1 MLERL
6 ELDEPPI
13 TPNIIMEDLGLG
25 LDTLPSIDLE
35 RLVLEKLALGGSVKG
50 LFSPSENKV
59 YLSED
64 LARRQEQWVIYHES
78 AHAEITWHKELLY
91 LDNEY
96 TLGFAVRER
105 MEKEANAFA
114 GHVQF
119 LGPRFA
125 AESRELPFG
134 IASVCL
140 LADRYDAS
148 VESSLRRY
156 VETCGEECVCGVL
169 RIGRHADGRRETLT
183 FRYFVKPIEK
193 RTYWNFPWRVGQA
206 LPEDDALV
214 TLLNGGKLAGGEIYQ
229 GTYYDSG
236 SKTAYHRE
244 VFYNGHSVFVLT
256 RQL

>member
-6 ELDEPPI
+6 TLDEPPVAP
-13 TPNIIMEDLGLG
+13 TVVMEGLG
-25 LDTLPSIDLE
+25 LELATLPSFDLE
-35 RLVLEKLALGGSVKG
+35 RLDPEQLALFGSVRG
-50 LFSPSENKV
+50 LLSPSENKV

-64 LARRQEQWVIYHES
+64 LVRRQEQWVIYHEG
-78 AHAEITWHKELLY
+78 AHAEIAWHREILY

-125 AESRELPFG
+125 AEALELPFG
-134 IASVCL
+134 IASARL

-156 VETCGEECVCGVL
+156 VETCREECVCGVF
-169 RIGRHADGRRETLT
+169 RIGRHPDGRQETLT
-183 FRYFVKPIEK
+183 FRYFVKPVAK
-193 RTYWNFPWRVGQA
+193 QRYWNFSWRLGEV
-206 LPEDDALV
+206 LPDDDTLV
-214 TLLNGGKLAGGEIYQ
+214 ALLNGGHLAWGEVYQ
-229 GTYYDSG
+229 DTYYDPA
-236 SKTAYHRE
+236 SKTAFHRE
-244 VFYNGHSVFVLT
+244 VFCNGHSVFVLT
-256 RQL
+256 RKA